1 MAAAADLWTA
11 VKADYDPDGLIT
23 LTNIR
28 DRSVTAIDDAN
39 GTAAA
44 QAVIDL
50 WPIFAQAEY
59 DPTDNADL
67 QVAEMGVIAMLWRR
81 GGASSVIEQV
91 KWDEVFGSSGLLLKL
106 RDTRARARIV
116 PQSNSGVSQAPE
128 RDAGGHNVRGWSDR
142 ESLPV
147 GVLSNRIS
155 ATSD

>member
-1 MAAAADLWTA
+1 MSAAGDLWTA
-11 VKADYDPDGLIT
+11 VKADYDPEGLLT

-28 DRSVTAIDDAN
+28 NPAATTIDDAN
-39 GTAAA
+39 GSAAA

-50 WPIFAQAEY
+50 WPLFAQAEY
-59 DPTDNADL
+59 DPADNANL

-91 KWDEVFGSSGLLLKL
+91 KWDEVFGSSGLLVKL
-106 RDTRARARIV
+106 RDTNARARIV
-116 PQSNSGVSQAPE
+116 PVSNSGVSQAPE
-128 RDAGGHNVRGWSDR
+128 RDAGGSTVRGWSDR

-155 ATSD
+155 ATD